1 MSASHATRMSTVE
14 FIVFCAMLSATVAFS
29 IDSIL
34 PGLPEI
40 AADLSSTNSNK
51 VQLVLTS
58 FVLGMGIGTF
68 FAGPLSDSFGR
79 RNIMLL
85 GAGIYC
91 LGAFVAWRASSLEV
105 LLAARMVQ
113 GLGAAGP
120 RIVSMAVIRD
130 LYSGREMA
138 RIMSLVMMVFTLV
151 PAIGPLMGAGIIAI
165 SDWRGIF
172 LAFMLFSIVSMTW
185 MMARLPETLTPE
197 NIRAF
202 RVKTLWLAIQEL
214 FTYRRVR
221 VSIFCQS
228 MGFALLFGML
238 SMVHSIYDVTFDRA
252 ESFPYWFGLISILA
266 GSASL
271 LNANIVVRFGM
282 RNVVTVSFG
291 AQAIL
296 STLMFAVTLW
306 APSDAL
312 YFGIFLVWQ
321 TSVFFLAG
329 MVFGNLN
336 ALAMEPVGHIAGM
349 AASLLSGLATILGT
363 LIAIPIGLMFSGTPA
378 PLTAA
383 GAVMCLCAT
392 VMMLWLRRYE
402 MRRGVLE

>member
-1 MSASHATRMSTVE
+1 MSYSPATKMSTVE

-29 IDSIL
+29 IDSML
-34 PGLPEI
+34 PGLPNI
-40 AADLSSTNSNK
+40 AAELSADNVNK

-79 RNIMLL
+79 RNIMLM
-85 GAGIYC
+85 GASIYC
-91 LGAFVAWRASSLEV
+91 LGAFVAWRANSLEV

-113 GLGAAGP
+113 GLGASGP

-151 PAIGPLMGAGIIAI
+151 PAIAPLMGAGIIAF
-165 SDWRGIF
+165 SGWRGIF
-172 LAFMLFSIVSMTW
+172 FAFMLFSIVSMTW

-197 NIRAF
+197 NKRAF
-202 RVKTLWLAIQEL
+202 RLKPLVLAIKEL

-238 SMVHSIYDVTFDRA
+238 STVHSIYDVTFDRA

-271 LNANIVVRFGM
+271 LNANIVMRFGM
-282 RNVVTVSFG
+282 RNVVTVGFAG
-291 AQAIL
+291 QLVL
-296 STLMFAVTLW
+296 SSIMCAVTLW
-306 APSDAL
+306 PPSAPY

-329 MVFGNLN
+329 VVFGNLN

-349 AASLLSGLATILGT
+349 AASLLSGMATIMGT
-363 LIAIPIGLMFSGTPA
+363 LIAIPVGLMFSGTPL
-378 PLTAA
+378 PLAAA
-383 GAVMCLCAT
+383 GAIMCLCAT
-392 VMMLWLRRYE
+392 LMMLWLRQYE
-402 MRRGVLE
+402 NRVERV